1 MNRRKTAIFKAGLD
15 ALHFSRAHRAL
26 APFTAGAGVIFTLHH
41 VLPGTPPDFAPNRI
55 LAVTPE
61 FLEATV
67 LAIRASGLDIVSLD
81 EARRRLLEGD
91 GRRFACLTFDDGY
104 RDNLIHAWPVL
115 KRLEAPFCIYV
126 TTCLPDHTAEP
137 WWLILE
143 RAVAGTDRLTEPTGS
158 GSAPLDCAGVEQKY
172 VAYETVYWWLRGRPE
187 PERRAFARDLA
198 DRHGVDVPTMVA
210 ELALTWDEIADLAAH
225 PLVTIGAHTVDH
237 PMLGALSEAEA
248 EYQMAESRRRIGER
262 IGVRPQH
269 FAYPYGDPA
278 SAGPREFAL
287 AARLGFATAVTTRP
301 GVLFAE
307 HRDHLSALPR
317 VSLNGDYQSRKYLD
331 LYLTGAPFALW
342 RRFRRVD
349 AT

>member
-15 ALHFSRAHRAL
+15 VLHFSRAHLAL

-67 LAIRASGLDIVSLD
+67 LAIRAGGLDIVSLD

-143 RAVAGTDRLTEPTGS
+143 RAIAGTDLLSEPTGA
-158 GSAPLDCAGVEQKY
+158 GSAPLDCGSVDQKY
-172 VAYETVYWWLRGRPE
+172 AAYETVYWWLRGRPE
-187 PERRAFARDLA
+187 PERRSFARDLA
-198 DRHGVDVPTMVA
+198 GRHGVDVPAMVA
-210 ELALTWDEIADLAAH
+210 DLALTWEEVGWLAAD

-237 PMLGALSEAEA
+237 PMLAALSEAEA
-248 EYQMAESRRRIGER
+248 EFQMAESRRRITER
-262 IGVRPQH
+262 IGVRPHH

-317 VSLNGDYQSRKYLD
+317 VSLNGDYQCRKYLD

-349 AT
+349 AA